1 MKRDFHGIIFAY
13 KSAPELGELT
23 RLRTAASLPFCGRYR
38 LIDFALSS
46 MSNAG
51 IRDVGVI
58 AQRDYQSLLDHV
70 GSGKSWDMS
79 LKKGGLRM
87 LPPFGLPEYHRGN
100 YAGTMEALNAV
111 SIYIRDIS
119 QRHIVLMLGNVC
131 ANIDL
136 TAAMQ
141 QHIDTGAS
149 ITALCADSDYKSLHH
164 RYVVGED
171 GLVKQLLFDRSG
183 SGEGYRS
190 LEGYII
196 AKETLVELM
205 ERCKA
210 ENLYRFHR
218 DAILTWLREGGKM
231 NVYVHKGYARIVR
244 SVEDYYEASK
254 DMLVRELRSQIFPA
268 DRPVRTRLHEGVSTY
283 YGEGASSVNSLV
295 ADNCIIEGSLEN
307 CIVFSGV
314 RVEKDAKLKNCIVM
328 RGSRVDEGCELDC
341 VIADKLCHFSAGT
354 KLTGSERLPMVV
366 PKRTEI

>member
-1 MKRDFHGIIFAY
+1 MRDFHGIIFAY
-13 KSAPELGELT
+13 KAAPELGELT

-46 MSNAG
+46 MANAG

-87 LPPFGLPEYHRGN
+87 LPPFGLPEYHKGN
-100 YAGTMEALNAV
+100 YAGTMEALNSV
-111 SIYIRDIS
+111 FLYIRDIP
-119 QRHIVLMLGNVC
+119 QKYVVLMLGNVC

-136 TAAMQ
+136 NAAIE
-141 QHIDTGAS
+141 QHLESGAE
-149 ITALCADSDYKSLHH
+149 ITALCAREDCASLHH
-164 RYVVGED
+164 RYVAGED
-171 GLVKQLLFDRSG
+171 GFAKQLLFDRR
-183 SGEGYRS
+183 GEGEGCRA

-196 AKETLVELM
+196 SKEALLDLM
-205 ERCKA
+205 ERCRA

-231 NVYVHKGYARIVR
+231 NLYVHNGYARIVR
-244 SVEDYYEASK
+244 SVEDYYEANR
-254 DMLVRELRSQIFPA
+254 DMLCRELRSQLFPA

-283 YGEGASSVNSLV
+283 YGEDAVSVNSLV
-295 ADNCIIEGSLEN
+295 ADNCIIEGSIEN

-314 RVEKDAKLKNCIVM
+314 RIGKGAKLRNCIVM
-328 RGSRVDEGCELDC
+328 RGCHVGDWSELDC
-341 VIADKLCHFSAGT
+341 VIADKACDFAPGTILAGSP
-354 KLTGSERLPMVV
+354 KLPMVV
-366 PKRTEI
+366 PKRTVI